1 MRRIL
6 PGGTPLWLAVPI
18 VILAGLTLG
27 WVVSGFL
34 GWGPAPE
41 VGPRVD
47 LQVVEGEVVA
57 ILDEGQILLGDR
69 QQTYQRVEVEIL
81 EGPDRGR
88 RVEIERGRQQ
98 LLNDPR
104 GLRVGDRLLVSF
116 GPGPQGESTPFL
128 WDVLRTRPLALL
140 FGLFV
145 GVTLLVSGVK
155 GARSLLGL
163 AISLAVILSFILPQ
177 ILAGRDP
184 VWVSVV
190 GSAILLSTTLYLVH
204 GWSVKT
210 HAAVLGT
217 LIALVLTALLAH
229 VFLDVTRLTGFGS
242 EEAMFLTQLSGADI
256 QIRGLLLGGI
266 IIGTLGVLDDLS
278 ISQSAAIQELR
289 RADPGLAWRALFHR
303 GMNIGRDHIAATV
316 NTLVLAYVGASLPL
330 LLLFLLS
337 DQPVVHLIS
346 RELVAEEI
354 VRTLVGSLG
363 LITAV
368 PLTTALAAWL
378 AVRQSVAPAGEAV

>member
-6 PGGTPLWLAVPI
+6 HGEGLLWLAVPI
-18 VILAGLTLG
+18 VILAGLALG
-27 WVVSGFL
+27 WAVSIYLERGQE
-34 GWGPAPE
+34 PE
-41 VGPRVD
+41 SDPPVD

-57 ILDEGQILLGDR
+57 ILEEGGVVLGERPQI
-69 QQTYQRVEVEIL
+69 YQLVEVEIL

-104 GLRVGDRLLVSF
+104 GLQIGDRLLVSF
-116 GPGPQGESTPFL
+116 GAGPLGESTPFL

-145 GVTLLVSGVK
+145 GVTLLVSGWK

-217 LIALVLTALLAH
+217 LVALVLTALLAH
-229 VFLDVTRLTGFGS
+229 VFLDITRLTGFGS

-289 RADPGLAWRALFHR
+289 RADPRLAWPALFGR

-346 RELVAEEI
+346 REMVAEEI

-363 LITAV
+363 LIAAV

-378 AVRQSVAPAGEAV
+378 ALRQPAAAREAS

>member
-1 MRRIL
+1 VRRIL
-6 PGGTPLWLAVPI
+6 QGEGLLWLAVPI
-18 VILAGLTLG
+18 VVLAGLALG
-27 WVVSGFL
+27 WAVSISFERGQEPEA
-34 GWGPAPE
+34 GPP
-41 VGPRVD
+41 VD

-57 ILDEGQILLGDR
+57 ILEEGEVVLGDR
-69 QQTYQRVEVEIL
+69 VQTYQRVEVEIL

-116 GPGPQGESTPFL
+116 GAGPLGESTPFL

-145 GVTLLVSGVK
+145 GVTLLVSGWK

-217 LIALVLTALLAH
+217 LVALVLTALLAH

-289 RADPGLAWRALFHR
+289 RADPRLAWRALFGR

-346 RELVAEEI
+346 REMVAEEI

-363 LITAV
+363 LIAAV

-378 AVRQSVAPAGEAV
+378 VLRQPVAQAREAS

>member
-1 MRRIL
+1 M
-6 PGGTPLWLAVPI
+6 
-18 VILAGLTLG
+18 
-27 WVVSGFL
+27 
-34 GWGPAPE
+34 
-41 VGPRVD
+41 
-47 LQVVEGEVVA
+47 
-57 ILDEGQILLGDR
+57 
-69 QQTYQRVEVEIL
+69 
-81 EGPDRGR
+81 
-88 RVEIERGRQQ
+88 
-98 LLNDPR
+98 
-104 GLRVGDRLLVSF
+104 
-116 GPGPQGESTPFL
+116 
-128 WDVLRTRPLALL
+128 LRTRPLALL

-184 VWVSVV
+184 IWVSVV

-217 LIALVLTALLAH
+217 LIALVLAALLAH

-289 RADPGLAWRALFHR
+289 RADPGLAWRAFFRR

-368 PLTTALAAWL
+368 PLSTALAAWL
-378 AVRQSVAPAGEAV
+378 AVWQSVAPAGEAV